1 MKKLIIAE
9 KPSVAR
15 DIASVLNLKSKKN
28 GYIEGE
34 HYIIT
39 WAFGHLVT
47 LYDPVDYDK
56 SLKKWRFD
64 TLPILPTAMN
74 IKAGDN
80 AKKQLNI
87 IISLINS
94 DRVSSI
100 ICATDAGR
108 EGELI
113 FRYIY
118 TLSKSSKPF
127 ERLWIS
133 SMTNE
138 AIKDGFDNLV
148 DGKKYDNL
156 YYSAKCRS
164 EADWLVGINATRA
177 FTTKNGVLLSVGRVQ
192 TPTLALIVNRQEEID
207 KFVPQKYYEATVD
220 YGDFNSTYFKGK
232 TSNTKI
238 DELKKANEIIDFV
251 KGKDALVTKITKKKA
266 KTNPPF
272 LYDLT
277 ELQRDGNKIYGYSAK
292 KVLDIAQALYERRKL
307 ITYPRTDSKY
317 LTNDMKKVV
326 SSTMEKLKVPPYDKA
341 VAKVLEKGL
350 KFSSRIINDKKVSDH
365 HAIIPTNKA
374 PYTANLS
381 KDELN
386 IFNLIVKRF
395 IAIFYDPFVYETT
408 EIITKCEDYT
418 FVSKG
423 KVVIDR
429 GFKILYKTEDK
440 ESFLPKLKKGDIVNI
455 IDGKVTEKETS
466 PPKLYTENTLL
477 SAMEHAGK
485 FVEDEELK
493 EKLKE
498 NGFGTPATRAS
509 IIERLLQV
517 KYITR
522 KGKSL
527 IPTSKGINLIK
538 IAPDELKSPETTGR
552 WEKGLNKIAK
562 GELDP
567 DRFIASIHRFTH
579 YIVNSAKT
587 TRGEFE
593 IKPPNVKKIKNH
605 LGICPLCK
613 KGVILENKVSFYC
626 SHWKSGCKMTIW
638 KNHFKGY
645 ELLDSK
651 TIKQLLK
658 DGTIKDFSLKL
669 KDDDSYLTGDLV
681 IDDKGK
687 LSIVAK

>member
-15 DIASVLNLKSKKN
+15 DIANVLNIKTKKT
-28 GYIEGE
+28 GYMEGE
-34 HYIIT
+34 NYVIT

-47 LYDPVDYDK
+47 LCEPADYDK
-56 SLKKWRFD
+56 NLKKWNFS
-64 TLPILPTAMN
+64 TLPILPSNMQ
-74 IKAGDN
+74 IKASDN
-80 AKKQLNI
+80 TKKQFNTI
-87 IISLINS
+87 NSLIKR
-94 DRVSSI
+94 DDVSSL

-118 TLSKSSKPF
+118 NLSGSNKPF

-133 SMTNE
+133 SMTNQ
-138 AIKDGFDNLV
+138 AIKEGFANLKDGA
-148 DGKKYDNL
+148 KYDNL

-177 FTTKNGVLLSVGRVQ
+177 FTCRNNVLLSVGRVQ

-207 KFVPQKYYEATVD
+207 NFVPKKYYEAVVN
-220 YGDFNSTYFKGK
+220 YGEFSGTFFKGK
-232 TSNTKI
+232 TSNTRI
-238 DELKKANEIIDFV
+238 DELEKANEIIASV
-251 KGKDALVTKITKKKA
+251 SGKDGEITKITKKKA

-292 KVLDIAQALYERRKL
+292 KVLDIAQNLYEKRKL
-307 ITYPRTDSKY
+307 ITYPRTDSKF
-317 LTNDMKKVV
+317 LSKDMKNTVKQ
-326 SSTMEKLKVPPYDKA
+326 TMEKLNVPPYDKA
-341 VAKVLEKGL
+341 VSKVLNKGL
-350 KFSSRIINDKKVSDH
+350 SFSKRIINDAKVSDH
-365 HAIIPTNKA
+365 HAIIPTNSK

-408 EIITKCEDYT
+408 EIVVKSEGHN

-423 KVVIDR
+423 KIVIDK
-429 GFKILYKTEDK
+429 GFKVLYKGDDK
-440 ESFLPKLKKGDIVNI
+440 ESFLPKLEKGDKVNI
-455 IDGKVTEKETS
+455 IDGKVNEKETS

-517 KYITR
+517 KYIVR

-527 IPTSKGINLIK
+527 IPTEKGIKLIQ
-538 IAPDELKSPETTGR
+538 IAPAELKSPETTGR

-567 DRFIASIHRFTH
+567 NRFIESIHRFVH
-579 YIVNSAKT
+579 YIVGSANT
-587 TRGEFE
+587 VQGHFE
-593 IKPPNVKKIKNH
+593 IAPETNKKIKGH
-605 LGICPLCK
+605 LGICPVCK
-613 KGVILENKVSFYC
+613 KGVILENKSAFYC

-645 ELLDSK
+645 DNLNAK
-651 TIKQLLK
+651 IIKKL
-658 DGTIKDFSLKL
+658 IKEGKIEDFKL
-669 KDDDSYLTGDLV
+669 KE
-681 IDDKGK
+681 IKGTAYMEGTLFINEK
-687 LSIVAK
+687 GVVSIEAK